1 MNIERRYTA
10 ARSRVGIQKRAD
22 GAPVIAGYAAVFYRA
37 DDPGTEYRL
46 WDDVY
51 ERIKPG
57 AFDAA
62 IGRDDVRGLFN
73 HDPSEILGRSTAGTL
88 RLSVDDTGL
97 RYEIDPPDWAGKYVE
112 SIGRGDITGSSFG
125 FVPETTAYRDEKR
138 DGRDVIVIE
147 REAVSL
153 FDVSPVTFPA
163 YESTSAGLRSAGP
176 VDSARA
182 EVEAWRRRTAE
193 GRARIARDAVEAVAR
208 CVELALARRGR

>member
-1 MNIERRYTA
+1 MDIQRRYTA

-22 GAPVIAGYAAVFYRA
+22 GKPVIAGYAAVFYRA

-46 WDDVY
+46 WDDVF

-88 RLSVDDTGL
+88 RLSIDDTGL
-97 RYEIDPPDWAGKYVE
+97 RYEIDPPEWAGKYVE

-163 YESTSAGLRSAGP
+163 YESTSAELRSAGP
-176 VDSARA
+176 VDAARS
-182 EVEAWRRRTAE
+182 EVEAWRKRGK
-193 GRARIARDAVEAVAR
+193 GRPPVARDVVEAFAR
-208 CVELALARRGR
+208 HVERVLGR